1 MLSSMSCFV
10 QMKQPPS
17 PKNLVTPLK
26 AARTAMEGLTLKL
39 ITAVWRLTED
49 FDIHPAVKRTGIPST
64 STNQKLT
71 TVEILVGLTLH
82 RMQLL

>member
-1 MLSSMSCFV
+1 MLDIA
-10 QMKQPPS
+10 
-17 PKNLVTPLK
+17 LI
-26 AARTAMEGLTLKL
+26 ADIGARCV
-39 ITAVWRLTED
+39 I
-49 FDIHPAVKRTGIPST
+49 DIHPAVKRTGIPST